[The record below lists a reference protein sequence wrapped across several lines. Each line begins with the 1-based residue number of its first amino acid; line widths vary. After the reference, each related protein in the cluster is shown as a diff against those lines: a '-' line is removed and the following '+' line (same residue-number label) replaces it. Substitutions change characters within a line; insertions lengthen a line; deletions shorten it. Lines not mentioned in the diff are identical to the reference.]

1 MCGGETGESET
12 HKDID
17 LSNDKAI
24 SSCLNRIIWTRTHT
38 IFVFVLKKI
47 NNDVQFPADW
57 FNQQLTLSLF
67 HRHFLY
73 PPQQMNSFDSQF
85 SNNRNMTNV

>member
-24 SSCLNRIIWTRTHT
+24 SSCLNRIIWTRSHT
-38 IFVFVLKKI
+38 IFVFVLKK
-47 NNDVQFPADW
+47 
-57 FNQQLTLSLF
+57 
-67 HRHFLY
+67 
-73 PPQQMNSFDSQF
+73 
-85 SNNRNMTNV
+85 